1 MCYIINTIKQHR
13 LGISFSL
20 KRNWAKRF
28 HNIFDALLQIYNV
41 RKFQVNI
48 IAAYLCLFLWLFGN
62 ISERGTNKSR
72 EPIKV
77 SVYIHKIYTQ
87 SILQWKKNL
96 QTIILMIF
104 FSFQNC
110 MYLHTHIYI
119 YICHL
124 WLEFCAR
131 WNNET
136 RHKRKIAKQI
146 PDNSIPFDITCM
158 KSMSF
163 VHTA

>member
-1 MCYIINTIKQHR
+1 MCYIINNIKQHR

-28 HNIFDALLQIYNV
+28 HNIFDALLQKYNV

-48 IAAYLCLFLWLFGN
+48 IAAYMCLFSVFIWEYTC

-87 SILQWKKNL
+87 SCSFLLFCNEIKTL
-96 QTIILMIF
+96 QTIRLMIF
-104 FSFQNC
+104 FSLQNC
-110 MYLHTHIYI
+110 MYLHTHIKKII
-119 YICHL
+119 YI
-124 WLEFCAR
+124 
-131 WNNET
+131 
-136 RHKRKIAKQI
+136 IY
-146 PDNSIPFDITCM
+146 D
-158 KSMSF
+158 
-163 VHTA
+163 